1 MQVIENKEKLEKVIQ
16 MTTAVNNNNKKG
28 NTREI
33 CMGTERGRKREQFTL
48 PGVEKDGI

>member
-1 MQVIENKEKLEKVIQ
+1 
-16 MTTAVNNNNKKG
+16 MTTAVNNKKKG

-33 CMGTERGRKREQFTL
+33 CMGIKRGRKREQFTL